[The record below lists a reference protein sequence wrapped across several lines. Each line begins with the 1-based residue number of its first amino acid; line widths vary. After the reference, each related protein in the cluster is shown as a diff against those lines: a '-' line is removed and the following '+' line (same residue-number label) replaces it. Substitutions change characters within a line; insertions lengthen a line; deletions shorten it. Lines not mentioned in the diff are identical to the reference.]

1 MFVCG
6 IGGCARSYGSA
17 SSLCAHKRRTTQGWK
32 EDRKRQLEAQVQT
45 DAIFDGDNRNAVGED
60 EGAEQAEGEDKEE
73 EDDEDEEGGD
83 AAGRSSPRAPR
94 PLMPSHAVP
103 IRRVGGVTCSRH
115 AWTARCA

>member
-17 SSLCAHKRRTTQGWK
+17 SSLCAHKRAHHPGWK

-45 DAIFDGDNRNAVGED
+45 NAIFDGDNRNAVGED

-83 AAGRSSPRAPR
+83 VAGRA
-94 PLMPSHAVP
+94 A
-103 IRRVGGVTCSRH
+103 RRGRRGP
-115 AWTARCA
+115 